1 RDEYPAQITGTWFS
15 SPAELNRFSYFEK
28 KCVIY
33 LPENL
38 PMTLK
43 RFKKS
48 VPLLA
53 ARQEKFV
60 S

>member
-1 RDEYPAQITGTWFS
+1 
-15 SPAELNRFSYFEK
+15 LNRFSYFEK

-33 LPENL
+33 LLENL

>member
-1 RDEYPAQITGTWFS
+1 M
-15 SPAELNRFSYFEK
+15 NRFSYFEK

-53 ARQEKFV
+53 IRQGKLE